1 MAVGREHGTTGQT
14 AASSLR
20 LFRIVLLHDVETML
34 RNPSVLVCCV
44 LVVVMGWL
52 FDSVLQ
58 FWPWFTCAAIGS
70 LAVGVPTAIGMLV
83 AFAEEHEYGM
93 GETLARVGVAR
104 RCRVAAKALAGFALA
119 EVLMCALALSMGLGM
134 RGALLVAALA
144 VPTTAFMALACA
156 ALAARAKAPTADSAG
171 PASLP
176 GCNNGDPSKD
186 QCACAA
192 SPFLFAIF
200 LIIAERAAKNNGFGG
215 RNRHKVLRLDT
226 KRYRAAA
233 QCHCPTQNGI
243 YSGREAML
251 QCRQEVRSNPG

>member
-1 MAVGREHGTTGQT
+1 MAVSREHGTTGQT

-20 LFRIVLLHDVETML
+20 LFRIVALHDVETML

-156 ALAARAKAPTADSAG
+156 ALAARVVDQQRAG
-171 PASLP
+171 SWGAAVMLPPFVAGMLTSLGLPCWMFP
-176 GCNNGDPSKD
+176 GGSIAALCMHAMRTGLISVEPL
-186 QCACAA
+186 AEMGVYVGA
-192 SPFLFAIF
+192 SPAAV
-200 LIIAERAAKNNGFGG
+200 IA
-215 RNRHKVLRLDT
+215 VSMLWV
-226 KRYRAAA
+226 AAA
-233 QCHCPTQNGI
+233 FIACWRTL
-243 YSGREAML
+243 RRA
-251 QCRQEVRSNPG
+251 